1 MKLVYPVIITKDG
14 KYLLAS
20 VPDCDIDTQGKN
32 LAEAIE
38 MARDAIS
45 IWCVC
50 EQDAKRELPAPS
62 ELSSLKTGS
71 GQIATLVDVDID
83 AYRRILDNRTIRKNL
98 TIPAWLN
105 TFAEAKN
112 INFSKVLQDSLTEI
126 YQKESVG
133 V

>member
-1 MKLVYPVIITKDG
+1 MKLVYPVILTKDG
-14 KYLLAS
+14 KYLLVS

-50 EQDAKRELPAPS
+50 EQDAGHKLPTPS
-62 ELSSLKTGS
+62 DLSSLKTDKD
-71 GQIATLVDVDID
+71 QLTTLVDVDVD

-98 TIPAWLN
+98 TIPARLN
-105 TFAEAKN
+105 SFAEANN
-112 INFSKVLQDSLTEI
+112 INFSQVLKDALEQM
-126 YQKESVG
+126 YQGQG

>member
-14 KYLLAS
+14 KYLLVS

-50 EQDAKRELPAPS
+50 EQDAGRKLPAPS
-62 ELSSLKTGS
+62 EMSSLKTEK
-71 GQIATLVDVDID
+71 GQIVTLVDVDVE
-83 AYRRILDNRTIRKNL
+83 AYRRMLDSRTIRKNL
-98 TIPAWLN
+98 TIPSWLN
-105 TFAEAKN
+105 TFAESKHV
-112 INFSKVLQDSLTEI
+112 NFSKVLQDSLMEL

-133 V
+133 